1 MSASLS
7 WNDTT
12 TTDILAE
19 ILRNNL
25 FETEDETPKL
35 NADLVLS
42 SLRSEKEWKDSKYVF
57 LFAISGIRGS
67 HLRQSL
73 MLQLYI
79 ARAKRRKNVL
89 SRDVSVVSNTEF
101 YAPHTI

>member
-12 TTDILAE
+12 TTDVLAE
-19 ILRNNL
+19 ILRNK
-25 FETEDETPKL
+25 FEKEDETPKL
-35 NADLVLS
+35 IADLVLS

-57 LFAISGIRGS
+57 LFAISGIGSS
-67 HLRQSL
+67 HLHQSL

-89 SRDVSVVSNTEF
+89 NRDVSVVSNTEF

>member
-12 TTDILAE
+12 TTDSLAE
-19 ILRNNL
+19 ILRNKL
-25 FETEDETPKL
+25 EPEDEIPKL
-35 NADLVLS
+35 IADLVLS

-57 LFAISGIRGS
+57 LFAISGIGGS

-89 SRDVSVVSNTEF
+89 SRDVSMVSNTEF
-101 YAPHTI
+101 YASHTI